1 MQMAIKGE
9 GFEVEKG
16 EQTCLSRDKELLEAF
31 LVVQGRSC
39 RGEKEEK
46 IMLKVM
52 VLPEVEKKRGKVRL
66 AEEKEKIWKKNDCF
80 TKFAH

>member
-1 MQMAIKGE
+1 
-9 GFEVEKG
+9 
-16 EQTCLSRDKELLEAF
+16 
-31 LVVQGRSC
+31 VVQGRSC